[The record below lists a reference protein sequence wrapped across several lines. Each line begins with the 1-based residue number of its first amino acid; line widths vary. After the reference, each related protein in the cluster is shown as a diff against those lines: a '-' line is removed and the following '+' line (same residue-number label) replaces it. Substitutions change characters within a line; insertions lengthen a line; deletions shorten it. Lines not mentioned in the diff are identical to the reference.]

1 MANVLSD
8 TRVGVMQ
15 QAFSSFSTSSGSPY
29 YIHFKTNIPV
39 SSNTMFY
46 IEAEGY
52 NYGTALPV
60 LCAWTGYAY
69 AGTGTVISTSLTN
82 FYSGMSA
89 DGIYAS
95 TDSYVCIRAYAG
107 SHYFNGFVLNSVM
120 GNPTGLSFRIV
131 ISASSQ
137 NSTSGNYY

>member
-15 QAFSSFSTSSGSPY
+15 QAFYSFSTSSGSPY
-29 YIHFKTNIPV
+29 YIHLKTNIPA
-39 SSNTMFY
+39 SSGIMFY

-52 NYGTALPV
+52 NYGTALPI
-60 LCAWTGYAY
+60 LCAWTGYTY
-69 AGTGTVISTSLTN
+69 AGTGTLIATSLTN

-89 DGIYAS
+89 DGSYQS
-95 TDSYVCIRAYAG
+95 SDSYVVLRCYAG

-120 GNPTGLSFRIV
+120 ANPTGNASRVAIL
-131 ISASSQ
+131 ASSQ